1 MEQKKLYYL
10 LEQLA
15 QEKGLAI
22 EDLIEA
28 IESALLS
35 AVRKKVDPGVE
46 LEVEFDVHKGAP
58 KVFRMAKAVEGTPGD
73 PSQEVS
79 LEEARK
85 YNPEAE
91 PGDLVKMPYPVKDLG
106 RIAAQTAKQV
116 MLQKMREAER
126 DVLYNRFADKEGDV
140 LVGQVLREEK
150 GVVVVDLGHGEGI
163 MPPRERV
170 KGERYRR
177 GETYKFY
184 VLEVRKGTRDARVV
198 LSRHHPN
205 LLLRLFQRDIPEVAN
220 GLVEVKEV
228 AREAGSRSKVAVLS
242 KDPEIDAVGSC
253 VGVRGSRI
261 QSVVKELQGE
271 SIDVVEYSEEPS
283 KYIAY
288 ALKPAVIQ
296 KVILDEDEHKAL
308 VVVDDDQYSLA
319 LGKKGQN
326 VRLAAKLTGWNIDVK
341 KTSDLMEPLDTE
353 GEDGE
358 EE

>member
-15 QEKGLAI
+15 QDKGI
-22 EDLIEA
+22 EMEALVEA
-28 IESALLS
+28 IKSALLS

-46 LEVEFDVHKGAP
+46 LEVEFDVSKGSP
-58 KVFRMAKAVEGTPGD
+58 RIFRVAEVVEKATGNTP
-73 PSQEVS
+73 QQVS

-85 YNPEAE
+85 YHPKAE
-91 PGDLVKMPYPVKDLG
+91 VGETVRLPYPVKDLG

-126 DVLYNRFADKEGDV
+126 DVMYNRFTDKEGNII
-140 LVGQVLREEK
+140 VGQVLREEK
-150 GVVVVDLGHGEGI
+150 GVVIVDLGHGEGI
-163 MPPRERV
+163 MPPKERV
-170 KGERYRR
+170 RGEHYRR

-184 VLEVRKGTRDARVV
+184 VLEVRKGTRDAKVV

-205 LLLRLFQRDIPEVAN
+205 LLLRLFERDIPEVAN
-220 GLVEVKEV
+220 GLVEVKAV

-271 SIDVVEYSEEPS
+271 SIDVVEYSEDPS
-283 KYIAY
+283 RYIAY
-288 ALKPAVIQ
+288 ALKPAVIN
-296 KVILDEDEHKAL
+296 KVIVDEAAREAL
-308 VVVDDDQYSLA
+308 AVVDDDQYSLA

-326 VRLAAKLTGWNIDVK
+326 VRLAAKLTGWKINVK
-341 KTSDLMEPLDTE
+341 KASEVAGPLDTE

-358 EE
+358 EL

>member
-15 QEKGLAI
+15 QEKGLEMDA
-22 EDLIEA
+22 LVKA

-46 LEVEFDVHKGAP
+46 LEVEFDVSKGSP
-58 KVFRMAKAVEGTPGD
+58 QVFRTAEVVEKVTQKAK
-73 PSQEVS
+73 QVS
-79 LEEARK
+79 VEEAQK
-85 YNPEAE
+85 YHPDAKI
-91 PGDLVKMPYPVKDLG
+91 GDVVRIPYPVKDLG

-126 DVLYNRFADKEGDV
+126 DVMYSKFADKEGDV
-140 LVGQVLREEK
+140 IAGQVLREEK
-150 GVVVVDLGHGEGI
+150 GVVIVDLGHGEGI
-163 MPPRERV
+163 MPPKERV
-170 KGERYRR
+170 RGERYRR

-184 VLEVRKGTRDARVV
+184 VLEVRKGTRDAKVV

-220 GLVEVKEV
+220 GLVEVKAV
-228 AREAGSRSKVAVLS
+228 AREAGSRSKVAVVS
-242 KDPEIDAVGSC
+242 RDPEIDAVGSC

-271 SIDVVEYSEEPS
+271 SIDVVEYSEDAA
-283 KYIAY
+283 KYISY
-288 ALKPAVIQ
+288 ALKPASIS
-296 KVILDEDEHKAL
+296 KVILDEKEREAL
-308 VVVDDDQYSLA
+308 AIVDDDQYSLA

-326 VRLAAKLTGWNIDVK
+326 VRLAAKLTGWKINVKKASEAMGPIDV
-341 KTSDLMEPLDTE
+341 E

>member
-15 QEKGLAI
+15 QEKGLAM
-22 EDLIEA
+22 EDLVEA

-35 AVRKKVDPGVE
+35 AVRKKVEPGVE

-58 KVFRMAKAVEGTPGD
+58 KVFRMAKVVKNKPKD
-73 PSQEVS
+73 PTKEVS
-79 LEEARK
+79 LEEAQK
-85 YNPEAE
+85 YNPDAE
-91 PGDLVKMPYPVKDLG
+91 PGDLVKMPYPVRDLG

-140 LVGQVLREEK
+140 LAGQVLREEK

-184 VLEVRKGTRDARVV
+184 ILEVRKGTRDARVI

-220 GLVEVKEV
+220 GLVEVKAV

-242 KDPEIDAVGSC
+242 RDPEIDAVGSC

-271 SIDVVEYSEEPS
+271 SIDVVEYSEDPA

-288 ALKPAVIQ
+288 ALKPAVIH
-296 KVILDEDEHKAL
+296 KVVLDEGEHRAM

-326 VRLAAKLTGWNIDVK
+326 VRLAAKLTGWKIDVK
-341 KTSDLMEPLDTE
+341 KVSDLMEPLDTE

>member
-1 MEQKKLYYL
+1 LEQKKLYYL

-15 QEKGLAI
+15 QEKGLEMDA
-22 EDLIEA
+22 LVKA

-46 LEVEFDVHKGAP
+46 LEVEFDVSKGSP
-58 KVFRMAKAVEGTPGD
+58 KVFRMAEVVEGPA
-73 PSQEVS
+73 SKKAKEVS
-79 LEEARK
+79 LEEAKK
-85 YNPEAE
+85 YHPEAK
-91 PGDLVKMPYPVKDLG
+91 PGDVVKIPYPVKDLG

-126 DVLYNRFADKEGDV
+126 DVMYNKFANKEGDV
-140 LVGQVLREEK
+140 IAGQVLREEK

-163 MPPRERV
+163 MPPKERV
-170 KGERYRR
+170 RGERYRR

-184 VLEVRKGTRDARVV
+184 VLEVRKGTRDAKVV

-220 GLVEVKEV
+220 GLVEVKAV

-271 SIDVVEYSEEPS
+271 SIDVVEYSEDPAR
-283 KYIAY
+283 YISY
-288 ALKPAVIQ
+288 ALKPATIN
-296 KVILDEDEHKAL
+296 KVLLDEKEREA
-308 VVVDDDQYSLA
+308 VAVVDDDQYSLA

-326 VRLAAKLTGWNIDVK
+326 VRLAAKLTGWKISVK
-341 KTSDLMEPLDTE
+341 KASEVMGPLETE